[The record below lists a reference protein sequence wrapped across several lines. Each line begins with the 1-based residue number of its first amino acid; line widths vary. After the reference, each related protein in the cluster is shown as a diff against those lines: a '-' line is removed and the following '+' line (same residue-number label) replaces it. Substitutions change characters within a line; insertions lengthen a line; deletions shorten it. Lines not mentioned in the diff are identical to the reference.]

1 MASADGLRKR
11 RKTEKKAEAIG
22 SDSGSSH
29 NKEPVD
35 WWDEFCKRVNGTPNP
50 LLLCFFLLSFY
61 FSDSTTTPILQSL
74 VAPLLCSYSFK
85 RNL

>member
-1 MASADGLRKR
+1 MASAEGLKKR

-35 WWDEFCKRVNGTPNP
+35 WWDEFCRRVNDRGKHGKPDKKVGPCTNSGNVSG
-50 LLLCFFLLSFY
+50 LCCRAQNNQFR
-61 FSDSTTTPILQSL
+61 QEM
-74 VAPLLCSYSFK
+74 A
-85 RNL
+85 